1 MLGGP
6 YPANLRAGVVEA
18 IIIKTPVLATNKSRE
33 GGRGGETDH
42 AHAHAHALDR
52 LPQRQKDRQCQ
63 KERKETGK
71 GRWVGKHTPNE
82 NKKWGDRKTV
92 YTQHWS
98 GREKEPDGG
107 AERETETERWT
118 NGRTAHLRVGERSD
132 NGEPQP
138 RPPALSRLLP

>member
-6 YPANLRAGVVEA
+6 YLAKLRAGVVEA

-42 AHAHAHALDR
+42 AHTHALDR
-52 LPQRQKDRQCQ
+52 LPQRQEDRQCQ

-82 NKKWGDRKTV
+82 NKKG
-92 YTQHWS
+92 
-98 GREKEPDGG
+98 
-107 AERETETERWT
+107 ETERQSIH
-118 NGRTAHLRVGERSD
+118 GIGQEERKSQMEGLKEKQKQRGGQMD
-132 NGEPQP
+132 E
-138 RPPALSRLLP
+138 RPI

>member
-6 YPANLRAGVVEA
+6 YPAKLHAGVVEA

-33 GGRGGETDH
+33 GGRGGETD
-42 AHAHAHALDR
+42 HAHAHALDR

-82 NKKWGDRKTV
+82 NKKRGDRKTSIHGIG
-92 YTQHWS
+92 QEERKS
-98 GREKEPDGG
+98 QMEGLKEKQKQRGG
-107 AERETETERWT
+107 QMDERPICE
-118 NGRTAHLRVGERSD
+118 
-132 NGEPQP
+132 
-138 RPPALSRLLP
+138 